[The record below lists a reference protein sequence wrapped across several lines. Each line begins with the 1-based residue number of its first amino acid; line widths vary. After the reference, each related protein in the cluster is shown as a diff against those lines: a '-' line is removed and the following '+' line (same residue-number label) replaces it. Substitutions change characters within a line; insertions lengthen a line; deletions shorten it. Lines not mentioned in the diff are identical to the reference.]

1 MKKISIFIIVLSI
14 ATLVGFTFDYV
25 VHAAKL
31 KNYQRSAEMLKNRY
45 YDNESSVDYT
55 KVKMQRDS
63 LYSLLN
69 QEKIA
74 EFRREIYNGLVSKG
88 YSKSYE
94 NFVEKNASEK
104 DADELYSVLLR
115 NGIYDG
121 SMTRFKTRFY
131 GLLPA
136 K

>member
-1 MKKISIFIIVLSI
+1 MKKISIFIIGISI
-14 ATLVGFTFDYV
+14 VTLVGATFDYV
-25 VHAAKL
+25 VHAEKL
-31 KNYQRSAEMLKNRY
+31 KNYQRSAEILKNRY
-45 YDNESSVDYT
+45 YDNESLVDYT
-55 KVKMQRDS
+55 KVEKQRDS
-63 LYSLLN
+63 LYFLLY

-104 DADELYSVLLR
+104 DADELYYVLLR

-121 SMTRFKTRFY
+121 SITRFKTRFY
-131 GLLPA
+131 GLLPT